1 VNVTTARLQE
11 AQKEWQRGGTAPA
24 TINRRMTSLKRA
36 YSLAL
41 KGGKINRAPTFPAKL
56 PELNARQ
63 GFFEKAEFL
72 AVAAQ
77 LEPDLRD
84 LAEWCFVTGMRKGE
98 ATKLTWAGFD
108 RETWTLRLHARD
120 AKTRVGRVIPLGG
133 ALRAIIERRLA
144 SRRLDC
150 QLIFNR
156 EGEPIRDIRKSWAN
170 ACKAAGLTGRLFHD
184 FRRTGVRNLVRAG
197 VSQTVAMAISGHRT
211 ASVFR
216 RYDITSEADI
226 AAAVERVST
235 YLDQLPEK
243 QTVVPLAASGGRRG

>member
-1 VNVTTARLQE
+1 VTVDELLTDLQTDYEVRGHASIRTLKSHVAPLTEKFGPDRAVNVTTARLQE

-98 ATKLTWAGFD
+98 ATKLT
-108 RETWTLRLHARD
+108 
-120 AKTRVGRVIPLGG
+120 
-133 ALRAIIERRLA
+133 
-144 SRRLDC
+144 
-150 QLIFNR
+150 
-156 EGEPIRDIRKSWAN
+156 
-170 ACKAAGLTGRLFHD
+170 
-184 FRRTGVRNLVRAG
+184 
-197 VSQTVAMAISGHRT
+197 
-211 ASVFR
+211 
-216 RYDITSEADI
+216 
-226 AAAVERVST
+226 
-235 YLDQLPEK
+235 
-243 QTVVPLAASGGRRG
+243 